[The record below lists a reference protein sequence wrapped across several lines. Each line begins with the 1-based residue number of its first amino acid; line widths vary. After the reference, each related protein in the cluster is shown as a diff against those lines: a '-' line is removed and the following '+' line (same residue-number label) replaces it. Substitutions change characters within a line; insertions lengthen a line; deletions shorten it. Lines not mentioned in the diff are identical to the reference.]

1 MAVLDANVLVDA
13 CLRDTLLRMAEEP
26 RLYRPR
32 WSELIIDELKGVL
45 GKRRGLSQERIAYLI
60 GQLREHFPEAWVKIP
75 ISPHTVSSAS
85 NFVQR

>member
-1 MAVLDANVLVDA
+1 MSNYTAVLDANVLVDA

-45 GKRRGLSQERIAYLI
+45 RLTLPPLPVEGSG
-60 GQLREHFPEAWVKIP
+60 
-75 ISPHTVSSAS
+75 
-85 NFVQR
+85 